1 MKKSWLVNKHT
12 RNTWGSQTT
21 RTKPLGVMTKHMIRT
36 LSEQTA
42 RLARKKITGL
52 SVSIASGISNKPN
65 SSPMMELIPI
75 SGKLREVNFK
85 RKRVNVL
92 PQSILPVYVHVS
104 LNYLNVILN
113 NA

>member
-1 MKKSWLVNKHT
+1 M
-12 RNTWGSQTT
+12 
-21 RTKPLGVMTKHMIRT
+21 
-36 LSEQTA
+36 
-42 RLARKKITGL
+42 LARKKITGL

-85 RKRVNVL
+85 RKRVNVQLNVL
-92 PQSILPVYVHVS
+92 PQSTLPVYVHVS